1 MKNIKRTAVKFI
13 AAVISAAI
21 TISTVFTLSTFSV
34 FAEPNNTQ
42 PVPTNDSVLY
52 TGEEV
57 TPPVT
62 ISDEG
67 VQLQNGV
74 DYDLSYENNINVGT
88 ATVIV
93 TFKGNYSGE
102 RRVNFNIVARS
113 LTTDDFTLSAIDKQI
128 YTGAAIEPKPA
139 ITIGDI
145 TLVEN
150 VDYTLSYTNNTAIGT
165 ATIDVTF
172 TGNYAGST
180 STTFEIVPNEFS
192 DTDIE
197 SGALTVMGIEA
208 HTYTGAAITPEPI
221 VKYGDITFEKDKDYT
236 LSYENNINVGMATVI
251 INFKDNYKGS
261 VNIKFDI
268 VPKAVSADES
278 SIKINAISDQTYT
291 GSPITPEPIII
302 DISR

>member
-13 AAVISAAI
+13 AAVLSAVTA
-21 TISTVFTLSTFSV
+21 LSSAMTFSV
-34 FAEPNNTQ
+34 FAESNNTQ
-42 PVPTNDSVLY
+42 PVPANDSVLY

-102 RRVNFNIVARS
+102 RRINFNIAARS

-139 ITIGDI
+139 ITVGDVS
-145 TLVEN
+145 LVEN

-165 ATIDVTF
+165 ATVDVTF

-180 STTFEIVPNEFS
+180 SAAFEIVPNEFS
-192 DTDIE
+192 DADIE
-197 SGALTVMGIEA
+197 NGSITVTGIES
-208 HTYTGAAITPEPI
+208 HTYTGAAITPEPTI
-221 VKYGDITFEKDKDYT
+221 KYGDITFEKDKDYS
-236 LSYENNINVGMATVI
+236 LSFENNINVGTATVI

-261 VNIKFDI
+261 VNINFDI